1 MGCENEVINN
11 ADCRVDHSPSL
22 NPDPSNHIINYT
34 EPLHSKLDAPGK
46 TAEVIQGSTSANTAP
61 ESSQWSSQAPQSSSK
76 EVIQP
81 AVPSRSSSKSKVLG
95 DSLSQGIPTLDQQG
109 AQSRPGSQS
118 GIRGVERN
126 GSIASRRSRQG
137 EKVTTAGTASQPTI
151 PATTSSRPVAD
162 KRRSKGISRFLG
174 FLNCCS
180 APENANPVGGGD
192 QVVPARKV
200 AKLQPSQGR
209 QPIPIKKPDAS
220 AAESSTGESKEMAE
234 EKIGGP
240 PYSDIKAAEQ
250 PKMQERP
257 QDFSP
262 ISKPEDA
269 ALEDVRNINGEERA
283 VLHQRNSN
291 IEPEP
296 LPSVPSLSVP
306 EECVDE
312 SGQAT
317 MQPAVQPPVFAVPV
331 GLPIQAAPIQDDT
344 INDRTLGQV
353 GRDSDIE
360 MVDAPPAEPPSDEPM
375 KDAEAGEPEPVQ
387 SLPPPPP
394 LVPQSDQ
401 IASNSGTNRNSTNSA
416 SVGTEKQT
424 WLLPPIRPEFQG
436 KKCLVLDLDETLVH
450 SSFKVGSRLSQYVAR
465 LILADITSSRFYN
478 PRRDRRSI
486 P

>member
-1 MGCENEVINN
+1 MKAAFTNN
-11 ADCRVDHSPSL
+11 ADFRIDHSPSL

-34 EPLHSKLDAPGK
+34 EQLHSKLDVPGE
-46 TAEVIQGSTSANTAP
+46 TVEHFQGSISTNTAP
-61 ESSQWSSQAPQSSSK
+61 ESSQLRSQAPRSPSK

-81 AVPSRSSSKSKVLG
+81 AVLSRSSSKSKILAE
-95 DSLSQGIPTLDQQG
+95 SLPQGVSTLDQQR

-118 GIRGVERN
+118 GIRGIERN

-137 EKVTTAGTASQPTI
+137 EKVTTAGTVGQPTI
-151 PATTSSRPVAD
+151 PVTTSARPVTD
-162 KRRSKGISRFLG
+162 KRRGKGISRFLK

-180 APENANPVGGGD
+180 TPENANPVGGED

-200 AKLQPSQGR
+200 SKLQPSQGR

-220 AAESSTGESKEMAE
+220 AAESSTGESKEMAD

-257 QDFSP
+257 QDFLP
-262 ISKPEDA
+262 ISKPD
-269 ALEDVRNINGEERA
+269 DVASQDVSNVNGEDRGGLQQPA
-283 VLHQRNSN
+283 SN
-291 IEPEP
+291 NEPEP
-296 LPSVPSLSVP
+296 LPSLPSLSVP
-306 EECVDE
+306 EERVDE
-312 SGQAT
+312 SRQAI
-317 MQPAVQPPVFAVPV
+317 MQPAVQSPVFAVPV

-344 INDRTLGQV
+344 INDRTLEQV
-353 GRDSDIE
+353 RRDSNVE
-360 MVDAPPAEPPSDEPM
+360 MADAPPEDPLPDEPM

-394 LVPQSDQ
+394 LVPQSDP
-401 IASNSGTNRNSTNSA
+401 IASHSSTNRNSTNSA
-416 SVGTEKQT
+416 SVGNEKQT

-450 SSFKVGSRLSQYVAR
+450 SSFKVPS
-465 LILADITSSRFYN
+465 
-478 PRRDRRSI
+478 
-486 P
+486 